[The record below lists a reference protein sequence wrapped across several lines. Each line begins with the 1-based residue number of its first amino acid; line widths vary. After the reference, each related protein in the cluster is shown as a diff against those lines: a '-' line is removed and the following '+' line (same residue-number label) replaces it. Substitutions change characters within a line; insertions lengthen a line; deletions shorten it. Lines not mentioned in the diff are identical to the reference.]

1 MPNTFAFLVL
11 FSWPAV
17 AWILFRTLPLSKAL
31 VWTMLGGHLILPS
44 ATSVKIPMMP
54 LIDKGLVPTVSA
66 AILCLI
72 YESRSPRLARP
83 VPSAK
88 GRTLVIGL
96 LALIILAPLLSILN
110 NPEPI
115 VTGPFFL
122 PGLQLYDAFSM
133 ISASIVAIS
142 PFLLAW
148 RYLGTHEAHRDL
160 LVAFAVGGLVY
171 SLPALFEVRVSPQL
185 HNWIYG
191 FFPHDFIQHI
201 REGGFRPVVFL
212 SHGLMVGIL
221 LCMAILAALTL
232 WREALR
238 ERRAEGQW
246 VFAIDRL
253 AGPLRSRWL
262 FVAIWLAIV
271 LVLSKNLG
279 AVAIAA
285 FLGIVIFARPRLQ
298 SAIVAFIAVVVL
310 FYPMFRGAGLIP
322 VREIY
327 EITRSISED
336 RAQSFKFRLD
346 NEDALLARANEK
358 PISGWGSWGRNQLYD
373 PETGQMISVTDGMW
387 VILIG
392 IYGWP
397 GYVAQFGLLTM
408 PLLLYARRRSAFG
421 PSLITPG
428 LVIVLSAVLIDLLPN
443 AGLVPYVWMLAGA
456 LTGFVLKQKAEDAY
470 VMEKSTSAPADVS
483 ALGRA
488 RGREGVAAS
497 EIPRLQRTSLPGV
510 DRRHAAK

>member
-31 VWTMLGGHLILPS
+31 VWTMLGGYLILPS
-44 ATSVKIPMMP
+44 ATSVKVPMMP

-373 PETGQMISVTDGMW
+373 PETGRVTSVTDGMW

-392 IYGWP
+392 VYGWP
-397 GYVAQFGLLTM
+397 GYVAHFGLLTI
-408 PLLLYARRRSAFG
+408 PLLLYARRRRAFG

-428 LVIVLSAVLIDLLPN
+428 LGIVLSAALIDLLPN

-456 LTGFVLKQKAEDAY
+456 LASYVLRC
-470 VMEKSTSAPADVS
+470 PADADQRAEIEKGLTYQLP
-483 ALGRA
+483 ALRKCRKFA
-488 RGREGVAAS
+488 
-497 EIPRLQRTSLPGV
+497 
-510 DRRHAAK
+510 